1 MERPRVSLN
10 VQRRVPREAVGGV
23 PARRAGRD
31 AAGSSRGGG
40 IASASARRGRCG
52 RGRGGGGGGRDE
64 GGGRSEATGGTMK
77 EVDAS
82 PRASVGANRTS
93 IEVTT

>member
-1 MERPRVSLN
+1 MYNDEYLGKPLG
-10 VQRRVPREAVGGV
+10 EV

-31 AAGSSRGGG
+31 AAGSSRGWGASRRRRRDGG
-40 IASASARRGRCG
+40 DAGG
-52 RGRGGGGGGRDE
+52 GRGGGGGGRDE

-93 IEVTT
+93 IEGDDLISRRT